1 MRKVG
6 IFIGIGLIFIT
17 FGFSPLVTVAAALD
31 STSAIGV
38 LPIDTSNFL
47 AAGLVTCNG
56 PDCTFC
62 SLMAMINGI
71 IAWLVG
77 IAMVIATISLAIAGF
92 KLVYS
97 QGNATAVT
105 DTKGIIFNI
114 IIGIILIISAWFMID
129 TLMKLAAG
137 DKFSHWWEP
146 FNEEN
151 CGKMFEASTDLKRE
165 IVLTEHEVS
174 GLDYGPDGY
183 LGGMPDGTG
192 PVGGSIS
199 GVPYGLGDT
208 LMLAGGGSTTVLP
221 CSTSDLRTISF
232 MGHQAKVHKNL
243 TASLQRID
251 ARWRSLG
258 GNSYYEVRSVGSYNC
273 RKVTNGES
281 YSNHAYGL
289 AIDINAD
296 TNGYYEGATG
306 PIQDYMTDMN
316 EQSPL
321 FYSLFTAEGWGWGG
335 NWNSLKDAMHYSKAR
350 GEQGDMRGE

>member
-17 FGFSPLVTVAAALD
+17 FGFSPLVTVAADLD

-151 CGKMFEASTDLKRE
+151 CGKMFEASTDLKRDVKLKDSE
-165 IVLTEHEVS
+165 VESFILDEDNLLT
-174 GLDYGPDGY
+174 PDRIQ
-183 LGGMPDGTG
+183 
-192 PVGGSIS
+192 SI
-199 GVPYGLGDT
+199 G
-208 LMLAGGGSTTVLP
+208 TVLP
-221 CSTSDLRTISF
+221 GGTYSPSHDTPNDTSFTYQSGIEAQRGDTSSELQMLHNCILSQVPGDVGVISSISDSNIVNGTKTWQECWDGDEQCWHTKNSCHYGNGYGMIGKSYAVDFGDENNSSDLI
-232 MGHQAKVHKNL
+232 GAAYACGAGYAGIHNGNHVHVS
-243 TASLQRID
+243 AEACR
-251 ARWRSLG
+251 
-258 GNSYYEVRSVGSYNC
+258 GN
-273 RKVTNGES
+273 
-281 YSNHAYGL
+281 
-289 AIDINAD
+289 
-296 TNGYYEGATG
+296 
-306 PIQDYMTDMN
+306 
-316 EQSPL
+316 
-321 FYSLFTAEGWGWGG
+321 
-335 NWNSLKDAMHYSKAR
+335 
-350 GEQGDMRGE
+350 